1 MKPRG
6 SRFRWAGASLR
17 NLVRGH
23 ARDADL
29 RADVGAFV
37 DLLTDEKI
45 AAGMTP
51 EAARR
56 AAILE
61 CGSVDAV
68 IENVRDVRA
77 GALVAQSTAGRALRA
92 PQAAA

>member
-6 SRFRWAGASLR
+6 SRLHWGGALLR
-17 NLVRGH
+17 NLLRGR

-29 RADVGAFV
+29 RDNVGSFV

-56 AAILE
+56 AALHE

-68 IENVRDVRA
+68 V
-77 GALVAQSTAGRALRA
+77 
-92 PQAAA
+92 